1 MCLHCCGNSRKHWR
15 RNLNIHAGPCH
26 ATWRHVTCASSR
38 LSFVPRNGDTL
49 SDWGLQPRANSQEI
63 IRRRA
68 RARIFESTI
77 FQCWQLQEHSI
88 PLCMYTDMSV
98 YVNLS
103 VCLYIYTC
111 YILYVCVCAVC
122 VCMYMY
128 ICSHTYI
135 HTYRSHPL
143 KANSLGL
150 WPSALPVAA
159 ASASG
164 SPPKAAPASQQPQQA
179 PEGFRFFGSSFS
191 HPSCPPLFS

>member
-1 MCLHCCGNSRKHWR
+1 MRGRSMCLHCCGNSRKHWR

-103 VCLYIYTC
+103 VCLYIY
-111 YILYVCVCAVC
+111 IHMLYSICMCVCC
-122 VCMYMY
+122 VCMYVHVYMFTH
-128 ICSHTYI
+128 IQITSAESKQS
-135 HTYRSHPL
+135 RSVAFGP
-143 KANSLGL
+143 AGGGCVGVWEPTEGCTGIS
-150 WPSALPVAA
+150 AA
-159 ASASG
+159 AAG
-164 SPPKAAPASQQPQQA
+164 P
-179 PEGFRFFGSSFS
+179 
-191 HPSCPPLFS
+191 

>member
-1 MCLHCCGNSRKHWR
+1 M
-15 RNLNIHAGPCH
+15 
-26 ATWRHVTCASSR
+26 
-38 LSFVPRNGDTL
+38 
-49 SDWGLQPRANSQEI
+49 
-63 IRRRA
+63 
-68 RARIFESTI
+68 
-77 FQCWQLQEHSI
+77 
-88 PLCMYTDMSV
+88 
-98 YVNLS
+98 
-103 VCLYIYTC
+103 
-111 YILYVCVCAVC
+111 CVCAVC

-179 PEGFRFFGSSFS
+179 PEGFLFLEAPFPTLPALPFFLEGSF
-191 HPSCPPLFS
+191 PPTSP